1 MQQHVI
7 EHTAQSVAGAR
18 VLDGFFHRLSNGNT
32 QGPRVIRVFRQQF
45 ATELGL
51 IGWTGEHLSAPD
63 LHHGAPIGFRPV
75 GRTHLPD
82 FTVNSELG
90 AGKGQGRAPLPRP
103 GFCGQALDPLPGVI
117 EHLGY
122 SGIGFVGARRTDPLV
137 LVENL
142 GRGIE
147 QFFQPSGTK
156 QRCGSPKPVDIQ
168 YLAGNI
174 DVAVRAHLLGNQR
187 LGKQGGEILRSGRL
201 QGARV

>member
-7 EHTAQSVAGAR
+7 EHTAQGVAGAR
-18 VLDGFFHRLSNGNT
+18 VLDGFLHRLSNGNT

-45 ATELGL
+45 ATELGFT
-51 IGWTGEHLSAPD
+51 GWAGKHLSAPD
-63 LHHGAPIGFRPV
+63 LHHGAPVRFRPV

-90 AGKGQGRAPLPRP
+90 TCKGQGRTPLPRP
-103 GFCGQALDPLPGVI
+103 GFSCQALDPLLGVV

-122 SGIGFVGARRTDPLV
+122 GSVGFVGARRTDPFV
-137 LVENL
+137 FVENL